1 MAIMATMA
9 HSQDPSLWSRPGR
22 EGGRG
27 DEEAG
32 RCGSRADHPISIPQ
46 FHIPVPG
53 SAASIQSGTETCSSV
68 QCPVSRQLRAWRSFS
83 PCWGEQRSCKLS
95 GEGGREAVSG
105 VKGSKHTAQHQ
116 SGGAKLQES
125 LSPPLLTLC
134 FLNPDLD
141 RYQEYKDSQ
150 GSSSSPP
157 LCVHPTPDTTVA
169 S

>member
-1 MAIMATMA
+1 MATIA
-9 HSQDPSLWSRPGR
+9 RTRHYGH
-22 EGGRG
+22 GRG
-27 DEEAG
+27 GKVVVVTRKLGGVGAEPTIV
-32 RCGSRADHPISIPQ
+32 SP
-46 FHIPVPG
+46 FHNSTSSPSPG
-53 SAASIQSGTETCSSV
+53 LSSKHTIRNRDVLQCS
-68 QCPVSRQLRAWRSFS
+68 VSRQFRAWRSFS

-157 LCVHPTPDTTVA
+157 LCVHPTPDTAVA
-169 S
+169 R

>member
-68 QCPVSRQLRAWRSFS
+68 QCPGSSVLGAVSHRVGENKDHASCRAR
-83 PCWGEQRSCKLS
+83 
-95 GEGGREAVSG
+95 EGGRRCPV
-105 VKGSKHTAQHQ
+105 
-116 SGGAKLQES
+116 
-125 LSPPLLTLC
+125 
-134 FLNPDLD
+134 
-141 RYQEYKDSQ
+141 
-150 GSSSSPP
+150 
-157 LCVHPTPDTTVA
+157 
-169 S
+169 

>member
-1 MAIMATMA
+1 MVWE
-9 HSQDPSLWSRPGR
+9 QSRP
-22 EGGRG
+22 
-27 DEEAG
+27 
-32 RCGSRADHPISIPQ
+32 SYLHSTIPHPS
-46 FHIPVPG
+46 PG
-53 SAASIQSGTETCSSV
+53 LSSKHTIRNRDVLQCSVSSV
-68 QCPVSRQLRAWRSFS
+68 QAA
-83 PCWGEQRSCKLS
+83 PCLAQFLTVLGRTKIMQVVGR
-95 GEGGREAVSG
+95 GREAVSG

-150 GSSSSPP
+150 RSSSSPP
-157 LCVHPTPDTTVA
+157 LCVHPIPDTAVA

>member
-1 MAIMATMA
+1 MVVVTRKLAVWE
-9 HSQDPSLWSRPGR
+9 QSRP
-22 EGGRG
+22 
-27 DEEAG
+27 
-32 RCGSRADHPISIPQ
+32 SYLHSTIPQ
-46 FHIPVPG
+46 SSPG
-53 SAASIQSGTETCSSV
+53 LSTKHTIRNRDVLQCS
-68 QCPVSRQLRAWRSFS
+68 VSRQLRAWRSFS

-105 VKGSKHTAQHQ
+105 VKGSKHTARHQ

-125 LSPPLLTLC
+125 LSPSLLTLC